1 MPPPPP
7 PPPDWYDDD
16 PDAPKWTPGSYPSPG
31 APRSPARNDLKAAG
45 AEISAGVPFGTPT
58 PPDATPPPVDTPLS
72 PTEADDLLEREAR
85 AMLARGQPRDAT
97 NIAQTIEDEPRRAW
111 LIEWIAFQVLPGH
124 E

>member
-16 PDAPKWTPGSYPSPG
+16 PDAPPPDWYGSPIGEIG
-31 APRSPARNDLKAAG
+31 APNVENCLQSDA
-45 AEISAGVPFGTPT
+45 
-58 PPDATPPPVDTPLS
+58 PDATPPPVDTPLS
-72 PTEADDLLEREAR
+72 PTDTDDLLEREAR

-111 LIEWIAFQVLPGH
+111 LIEWIAFQVLPGDEKPSH
-124 E
+124 KKGMVQHGR

>member
-1 MPPPPP
+1 MADLPQNERQVRKFLHLQAPPP
-7 PPPDWYDDD
+7 
-16 PDAPKWTPGSYPSPG
+16 T
-31 APRSPARNDLKAAG
+31 
-45 AEISAGVPFGTPT
+45 
-58 PPDATPPPVDTPLS
+58 VDTPLS
-72 PTEADDLLEREAR
+72 PTDTDDLLEEQSLNRGSIGTIPEPLSPTQADDLLEREAR